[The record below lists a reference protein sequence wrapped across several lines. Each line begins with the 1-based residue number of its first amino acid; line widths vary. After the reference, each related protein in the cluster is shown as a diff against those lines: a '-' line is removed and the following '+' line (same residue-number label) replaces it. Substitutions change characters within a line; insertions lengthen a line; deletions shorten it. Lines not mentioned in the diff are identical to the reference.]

1 MLKLFIVSLLIITTS
16 CISQQEREVVQP
28 KESTPI
34 TCTTKE
40 CSGKYI
46 GPEFVNGSDVAHQF
60 SNTMSKV
67 VGDKLKEFYRNQ
79 EYKKIDINNIIMTT
93 EGMGSGS
100 VNYYLSVPFIEVKK
114 PCEAYTSF
122 DHVGGWNHRPE
133 LQKRINQLTP
143 LLLKDQSLDI
153 SKLHQTDEGLQEYW
167 IQWKN
172 NKTQKGCI

>member
-1 MLKLFIVSLLIITTS
+1 
-16 CISQQEREVVQP
+16 
-28 KESTPI
+28 
-34 TCTTKE
+34 
-40 CSGKYI
+40 
-46 GPEFVNGSDVAHQF
+46 
-60 SNTMSKV
+60 MSKV

-143 LLLKDQSLDI
+143 LLLKDQFLDI

-172 NKTQKGCI
+172 KKTQKSCK